1 MKKLLL
7 ILLCLLLVYSCQFEE
22 VKAYEEEAVGIKA
35 QGQIEDAIIVD
46 IPERTDVEQIKI
58 ETH

>member
-1 MKKLLL
+1 M
-7 ILLCLLLVYSCQFEE
+7 IFSCQFSE
-22 VKAYEEEAVGIKA
+22 VKVYEEETVGIKA
-35 QGQIEDAIIVD
+35 QEQIDDAFILD